1 MSIFLN
7 FLSISSLPVDSVSKG
22 ADALK
27 AIAEASAAKEKFWII
42 DTFWKLLCDVGVGPG
57 IANLLAFM
65 AACLVLAGLVWI
77 LDALI
82 IKISLH
88 YIKRAIAKS
97 TNDIDDIFIEQ
108 KFFSRLLQLVP
119 LIVVL
124 YASGSIFAGF
134 SDGLILLVEI
144 ITKSLIILESLFVVY
159 SLLGVWNAIYE
170 RKPQAQRKSIK
181 GYIQVAKI
189 VLGFIAGILIIATLV
204 QKDASSLFLGLGTAA
219 ALFSLVFKDTILG
232 FVASIQLSAQDM
244 VRIGDWISMPSKDAD
259 GTVLDINVNSVKVQ
273 NWDNTV
279 TMIPIYSMVSESF
292 TNWRGMEQS
301 DGRRFVRYIYINLES
316 VRFADENFLAKIAHS
331 KIIEPHM
338 EAMCALA
345 QRSSPGDTLTNLAL
359 LRAHIELF
367 LRNNPKIND
376 TLPLYVRYKQEVS
389 DKGIGIEIYAFSH
402 DKSADQ
408 YDAVHRSVVEY
419 VIASA
424 PLFDIVLFQSPSGM
438 DFQKITDT
446 EIKN

>member
-1 MSIFLN
+1 MSFFLN
-7 FLSISSLPVDSVSKG
+7 FLSVSGVPTDTLSSAIP
-22 ADALK
+22 ALTT
-27 AIAEASAAKEKFWII
+27 IAKESADKAKFWVI
-42 DTFWKLLCDVGVGPG
+42 DDLWHLLREFGIGVG
-57 IANLLAFM
+57 IANLLAFA
-65 AACLVLAGLVWI
+65 AACLVLAAMVW
-77 LDALI
+77 LI
-82 IKISLH
+82 DTVIVNISLH

-97 TNDIDDIFIEQ
+97 STDIDDIFVEQ
-108 KFFSRLLQLVP
+108 KFFSRLLKLFPLV
-119 LIVVL
+119 IVL
-124 YASGSIFAGF
+124 FTANIIFAGF
-134 SDGLILLVEI
+134 AEGMILLVEI
-144 ITKSLIILESLFVVY
+144 ITKSLIIISSLLVCY
-159 SLLGVWNAIYE
+159 SLMNTWNEIYN
-170 RKPQAQRKSIK
+170 RKPQAQQKSIK

-189 VLGFIAGILIIATLV
+189 VLGFIAGILIVATLV
-204 QKDASSLFLGLGTAA
+204 QKDASTLFLGLGTAA

-301 DGRRFVRYIYINLES
+301 DGRRFVRYIYVNMES
-316 VRFADENFLAKIAHS
+316 VKFADANFLAKINRS
-331 KIIEPHM
+331 KVVESHFD
-338 EAMCALA
+338 ALCELA
-345 QRSSPGDTLTNLAL
+345 EKSSPGDTLTNLAL

-402 DKSADQ
+402 VKSANE

-438 DFQKITDT
+438 DFQRLVS
-446 EIKN
+446 